1 LPSSLFYDDSND
13 LNRKGSRAMTMTMTL
28 TSPTTALPV
37 AIIGAGPVGL
47 AAAAHLAE
55 RHEPFVVIEAGPE
68 PGAAVREWG
77 HVQVFSPWRYNI
89 DTAARRLL
97 EATGWS
103 MPDAEVYPTGNELVD
118 AYLAPLAAHP
128 AIAPRIRYGE
138 RAVAVSRDGLDKM
151 KDADRGAHPF
161 VVLTRSGA
169 NDERIVQ
176 ARAVIDAS
184 GTWSEPNPLGANGLP
199 VPGERALA
207 GRIRYG
213 IPDVLSADRDRYAG
227 KRVLV
232 VGSGHS
238 AFNTLR
244 DLITLA
250 GEVPE
255 TRVIWAVRRP
265 ATAQLF
271 GGEAADALPE
281 RGSLGR
287 RIRHLTETG
296 EIHVE
301 TGVRIQRLEGTE
313 EGIVVQTASGA
324 LPPVDEIVAATGFR
338 PDLGMLREVR
348 LDLNPAVESPSILAP
363 MIDPNFHSCGTVPP
377 HGAEQLRHPEPDF
390 YIAGMKSYGRAP
402 TFLMLTGYEQVRSI
416 AAALAGDLESARRVE
431 LTLPETGVCS
441 SSRGAAGEA
450 GCCGSVAES
459 TAIAE
464 QTGCCD
470 DPAQPAAACCGG
482 HVTDA
487 PMIQIGRER
496 PRDPAVVE
504 LLAKAG
510 SGKATCC

>member
-1 LPSSLFYDDSND
+1 
-13 LNRKGSRAMTMTMTL
+13 MTMT
-28 TSPTTALPV
+28 SSTTTLPV

-55 RHEPFVVIEAGPE
+55 RQEPLVVIEAGLG
-68 PGAAVREWG
+68 PGAAIREWG

-89 DTAARRLL
+89 DSAARRLL

-103 MPDAEVYPTGNELVD
+103 MPDSEAYPTGNELVD

-128 AIAPRIRYGE
+128 AIAPHIRYGE
-138 RAVAVSRDGLDKM
+138 RVVAVSRDGLDKM

-161 VVLTRSGA
+161 VVLCRSGA
-169 NDERIVQ
+169 DDEDIMR

-207 GRIRYG
+207 GWIRYG
-213 IPDVLSADRDRYAG
+213 IPDVLEAERARYAG

-244 DLITLA
+244 DLMTLVA
-250 GEVPE
+250 EVPE
-255 TRVIWAVRRP
+255 TRVTWAVRRET
-265 ATAQLF
+265 TAQLF
-271 GGEAADALPE
+271 GGETADALPE

-287 RIRHLTETG
+287 RIRQLTEAG
-296 EIHVE
+296 AIHVE
-301 TGVRIQRLEGTE
+301 TGVRIQRLEQTE
-313 EGIVVQTASGA
+313 GGIVVRTASDA
-324 LPPVDEIVAATGFR
+324 LSPVDEIVAATGFR

-348 LDLNPAVESPSILAP
+348 LDLDPAVESPSILAP
-363 MIDPNFHSCGTVPP
+363 MIDPNLHSCGTVPP

-431 LTLPETGVCS
+431 LVLPETGVCS
-441 SSRGAAGEA
+441 SSRGAAEEA
-450 GCCGSVAES
+450 GCCGTVAES

-464 QTGCCD
+464 KTGCCD

-482 HVTDA
+482 NATDA
-487 PMIQIGRER
+487 AVIQIGRARLRE
-496 PRDPAVVE
+496 PAGVGSLV
-504 LLAKAG
+504 KAG
-510 SGKATCC
+510 SAKPTCC